1 MTKERTKRM
10 TTIAMLCALAYGVM
24 VVGRI
29 PIVLFLRYEPKD
41 VLIAIG
47 GFLLGPLTSFII
59 SLVVSLIEMVTVSD
73 TGLIGGMMNLIG
85 SCAFACTAAVIYKKK
100 HTFSGAVLGLAA
112 GTVCMTAVMLLWNYL
127 ITPLY
132 LGTPREAVV
141 KMLPTVF
148 LPFNLLKGGLNTG
161 ITLLL
166 YKPVSRALRKAGLVE
181 KPSVQAGQNKAGAW
195 LIAALVLLTCV
206 LAVLVWKGLL

>member
-1 MTKERTKRM
+1 MAKERTKRM

-47 GFLLGPLTSFII
+47 GFLLGPLISFII

-73 TGLIGGMMNLIG
+73 TGLIGGMMNLIS

-132 LGTPREAVV
+132 LGTSREAVV

-181 KPSVQAGQNKAGAW
+181 QPTTHTGRNKTGAW

-206 LAVLVWKGLL
+206 LAILVWRGLL